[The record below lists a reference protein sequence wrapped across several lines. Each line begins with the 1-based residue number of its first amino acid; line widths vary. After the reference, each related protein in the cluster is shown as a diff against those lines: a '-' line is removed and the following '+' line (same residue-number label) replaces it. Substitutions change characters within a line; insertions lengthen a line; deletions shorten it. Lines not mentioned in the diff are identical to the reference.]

1 MSVRGY
7 LYYSNEQPIMER
19 GYYAPG
25 RFDIRHAFCD
35 LETIEEGD
43 APLIHMGHGQFH
55 RFVCVAVDKQ
65 SALLV
70 ASNI

>member
-1 MSVRGY
+1 MKRGY
-7 LYYSNEQPIMER
+7 MYYSNQQPIMQR
-19 GYYAPG
+19 SYYGPKK
-25 RFDIRHAFCD
+25 FDVAHALCD
-35 LETIEEGD
+35 FETIEEGD

-55 RFVCVAVDKQ
+55 RFVCVAVDEG